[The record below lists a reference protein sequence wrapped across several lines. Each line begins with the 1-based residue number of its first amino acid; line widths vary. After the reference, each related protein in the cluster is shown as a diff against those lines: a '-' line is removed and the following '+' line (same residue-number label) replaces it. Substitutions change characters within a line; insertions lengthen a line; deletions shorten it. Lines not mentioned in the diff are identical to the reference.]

1 MTRFF
6 LSGFLIGVIFWSFS
20 ISWVYDAINF
30 YGAGKILSFF
40 MTVLIICYLSLY
52 LGLFA
57 VSIKYFEQSKLRI
70 LILPSIF
77 FILEWIRSWM
87 LSGFPG
93 QNLGIIFDQFWGLLP
108 IIGVSG
114 TSFVIVFI
122 FCIFFE
128 RLKIIY
134 KVPAASVLIILLLFG
149 PGHYQDSGSK
159 KLRVSIAQPVNNDI
173 YLLKEITNSADTDIV
188 VWPEAV
194 SWYNNN
200 IFNGIEEKIIIGG
213 FFRKDGEN
221 IYTSII
227 NNRTQHIYDKRN
239 LVPFGEF
246 QPLGDLL
253 RPISNF
259 FNIPNSSLSQ
269 GSYNQDKSDWSGL
282 VCWEIVFN
290 NTFVNRVKGT
300 EYIVHISNDSW
311 YGDSMPALH
320 LKHARARAVESNKW
334 VIRATTDGI
343 SQIISPRHEESSE
356 KINRGEIGYISHEIA
371 LNKNDT
377 WYVKMGDLPLL
388 VLSFITLLS
397 GFLINFRKKYE
408 S

>member
-70 LILPSIF
+70 LVLPSIF

-134 KVPAASVLIILLLFG
+134 KVPAAS
-149 PGHYQDSGSK
+149 
-159 KLRVSIAQPVNNDI
+159 
-173 YLLKEITNSADTDIV
+173 E
-188 VWPEAV
+188 
-194 SWYNNN
+194 
-200 IFNGIEEKIIIGG
+200 
-213 FFRKDGEN
+213 
-221 IYTSII
+221 
-227 NNRTQHIYDKRN
+227 
-239 LVPFGEF
+239 
-246 QPLGDLL
+246 
-253 RPISNF
+253 
-259 FNIPNSSLSQ
+259 
-269 GSYNQDKSDWSGL
+269 
-282 VCWEIVFN
+282 
-290 NTFVNRVKGT
+290 
-300 EYIVHISNDSW
+300 
-311 YGDSMPALH
+311 
-320 LKHARARAVESNKW
+320 
-334 VIRATTDGI
+334 
-343 SQIISPRHEESSE
+343 
-356 KINRGEIGYISHEIA
+356 
-371 LNKNDT
+371 
-377 WYVKMGDLPLL
+377 
-388 VLSFITLLS
+388 
-397 GFLINFRKKYE
+397 
-408 S
+408 

>member
-194 SWYNNN
+194 SWYNEN
-200 IFNGIEEKIIIGG
+200 IFSDFNEKTIIGG
-213 FFRKDGEN
+213 FFRKEDAK

-227 NNRTQHIYDKRN
+227 NSSTGHTYDKRN

-246 QPLGDLL
+246 QPFGDLL
-253 RPISNF
+253 TPISNF
-259 FNIPNSSLSQ
+259 FNIQNSSLTQGKYSQ
-269 GSYNQDKSDWSGL
+269 NKSDWSGL

-290 NTFVNRVKGT
+290 STFVNRVKNT
-300 EYIVHISNDSW
+300 KYIIHISNDSW
-311 YGDSMPALH
+311 YGDSMPELH

-334 VIRATTDGI
+334 VVRSTTDGI
-343 SQIISPRHEESSE
+343 SQIISPRKEESSE
-356 KINRGEIGYISHEIA
+356 KINRGEIGSISHEIT
-371 LNKNDT
+371 LNTNDT
-377 WYVKMGDLPLL
+377 WYVRMGDLPLL
-388 VLSFITLLS
+388 VFSFITLLTA
-397 GFLINFRKKYE
+397 LIIDFRKKYE